1 MAVFRKP
8 DSNITKETNNF
19 NETFNNDVQKENTV
33 MKEKINE
40 IKQAEN
46 VSASS
51 SISQMFVDNKQVKGG
66 DTITQVKNI
75 SYPMITDHGEKS
87 AEHLQKTL

>member
-1 MAVFRKP
+1 
-8 DSNITKETNNF
+8 
-19 NETFNNDVQKENTV
+19 

-40 IKQAEN
+40 IKKVEDE
-46 VSASS
+46 SS
-51 SISQMFVDNKQVKGG
+51 SSNQISQMFVDNKQVKGG